1 MRLSLTKYKNI
12 FLVALAIIFS
22 LYTYRSALSGKL
34 LGEPFDARL
43 MISLHEHMFRW
54 LNGLVSF
61 RDTEFFYPYKTA
73 LGFSDVFLVQGLV
86 YSIFRF
92 LGIDSLSSWMNVTII
107 LAIIGNLGWV
117 VLAKIYLKHF
127 YVQILFVLTIIS
139 SLSFVHYFT
148 FNANVVGY
156 TYLSWMMIFFMSLA
170 SEKKARNFHIKLNL
184 FIVTFLVYALSC
196 WYGAFFFILTII
208 IWIIIKGLKYG
219 FKPNFKFERSMFKIH
234 LVFAPLIAF
243 FVWLFYFVYIS
254 VSDQPGR
261 PVAEMLTN
269 SPRIQQILSGANP
282 NGGGMEGALFGGLYE
297 WLDLDNPII
306 YNNFLGDWG
315 GGLGIFLPLLLIIVI
330 LVNFFIF
337 KIIKDFSLMLAVLI
351 SYLYFTVFG
360 NNLSLHSYLFNVI
373 PGLNSIRSP
382 SRYIIFVGFAGIF
395 LLFYYFDRL
404 LSMSRKNI
412 TKVLI
417 ALPLLFVFF
426 DQQRSSFK
434 GWDRENFINSELI
447 ALTSKIQSNC
457 DYFYYDKP
465 GGWWYDQIEALTFA
479 VQIGVPTVNGYSG
492 AFPPNYPNMSW
503 NRDAPS
509 LEIFNWM
516 KQIDENEKGCL
527 VLGNSNV
534 RYLSDLT
541 SSIDFYGFTEE
552 ESIGSSKWRW
562 AVSNQAHLLII
573 GKENS
578 RQEFEFDLRGAPC
591 FESQTIEVVVA
602 KSAEASKYTINK
614 DSSRKKII
622 LDFKDS
628 IAQSIS
634 FNVNSSP
641 CVLDGDPRDLYFEV
655 KNIQLTEI

>member
-1 MRLSLTKYKNI
+1 
-12 FLVALAIIFS
+12 
-22 LYTYRSALSGKL
+22 
-34 LGEPFDARL
+34 
-43 MISLHEHMFRW
+43 
-54 LNGLVSF
+54 
-61 RDTEFFYPYKTA
+61 
-73 LGFSDVFLVQGLV
+73 
-86 YSIFRF
+86 
-92 LGIDSLSSWMNVTII
+92 
-107 LAIIGNLGWV
+107 
-117 VLAKIYLKHF
+117 
-127 YVQILFVLTIIS
+127 
-139 SLSFVHYFT
+139 
-148 FNANVVGY
+148 
-156 TYLSWMMIFFMSLA
+156 
-170 SEKKARNFHIKLNL
+170 
-184 FIVTFLVYALSC
+184 
-196 WYGAFFFILTII
+196 
-208 IWIIIKGLKYG
+208 
-219 FKPNFKFERSMFKIH
+219 
-234 LVFAPLIAF
+234 
-243 FVWLFYFVYIS
+243 
-254 VSDQPGR
+254 
-261 PVAEMLTN
+261 MLTN

-297 WLDLDNPII
+297 WLDLENPII

-315 GGLGIFLPLLLIIVI
+315 GGLGIFLPSLLIIVV
-330 LVNFFIF
+330 LANFFII

-351 SYLYFTVFG
+351 SYLYFMVFG
-360 NNLSLHSYLFNVI
+360 NNLSVHSYLFNLI

-404 LSMSRKNI
+404 LIISRKNI

-503 NRDAPS
+503 NQDAPS

-516 KQIDENEKGCL
+516 KQIDEDKKGCL
-527 VLGNSNV
+527 VLGDSNL
-534 RYLSDLT
+534 RYLSDST

-552 ESIGSSKWRW
+552 ETNGSSKWRW

-578 RQEFEFDLRGAPC
+578 LQELEFDLRGAPC

-602 KSAEASKYTINK
+602 NSAEGSKYTINK
-614 DSSRKKII
+614 DSSTKKII
-622 LDFKDS
+622 LDFGES

-634 FNVNSSP
+634 FNLNSSP
-641 CVLDGDPRDLYFEV
+641 CVLEGDPRDLFFEL